1 MVLASFAAAK
11 GYAAGT
17 VRTLSRGELD
27 RIDRAQAQRFPS
39 AEDPL
44 ASYTT
49 KASFIYTP
57 QNTSGFSDKML
68 RQLCTDRNLPPPDG
82 VTTWDRVASQ
92 KCAIKLL
99 EWRNSRISVKCH

>member
-49 KASFIYTP
+49 KASFIYNAAH
-57 QNTSGFSDKML
+57 NTSGFSDKML

-82 VTTWDRVASQ
+82 VATWDRVGSQ
-92 KCAIKLL
+92 KCASKLL
-99 EWRNSRISVKCH
+99 EWRNKHN